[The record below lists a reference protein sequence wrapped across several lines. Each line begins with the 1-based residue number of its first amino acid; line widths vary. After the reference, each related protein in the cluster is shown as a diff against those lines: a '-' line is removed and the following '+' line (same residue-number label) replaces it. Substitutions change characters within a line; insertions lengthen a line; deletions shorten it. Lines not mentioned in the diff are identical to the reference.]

1 MNRIWN
7 HINLKLMLLSYHRK
21 QSSKKHYPRQQVNL
35 INHWWICQIITKSK
49 YKMKRKIVRN
59 NLKDIKRCKTNWMS
73 FLWLMIKWN
82 RTQSK
87 CLEIRY
93 KAYLND
99 LKRPIN
105 KLIVQEIMF
114 SKAKNSW
121 IGINLSLFKRHKNF
135 NKNYQKNNK
144 LFRTSRNS
152 FNSI

>member
-1 MNRIWN
+1 
-7 HINLKLMLLSYHRK
+7 
-21 QSSKKHYPRQQVNL
+21 
-35 INHWWICQIITKSK
+35 
-49 YKMKRKIVRN
+49 
-59 NLKDIKRCKTNWMS
+59 
-73 FLWLMIKWN
+73 MIKWN

-87 CLEIRY
+87 CLEIKY

-105 KLIVQEIMF
+105 KLIVQETMF
-114 SKAKNSW
+114 NRAKNSW
-121 IGINLSLFKRHKNF
+121 IGINLSWYKRYKSF